1 MNIPSGS
8 ITSTTNDLDEDVTY
22 VASERFGSHGKVEI
36 DLWKLHPQNVVTFF
50 FEIRLNADLD
60 DKQQTD
66 ELNVPTTTILANTL
80 TDNPCSPQIVSLR
93 FIAEARK
100 IAAITRAGDVITVSV
115 EEEGTPVRKSK
126 VYKTF

>member
-1 MNIPSGS
+1 MEAPSTKCG
-8 ITSTTNDLDEDVTY
+8 N
-22 VASERFGSHGKVEI
+22 
-36 DLWKLHPQNVVTFF
+36 FF
-50 FEIRLNADLD
+50 FEIHLNADLD
-60 DKQQTD
+60 YKQQTD